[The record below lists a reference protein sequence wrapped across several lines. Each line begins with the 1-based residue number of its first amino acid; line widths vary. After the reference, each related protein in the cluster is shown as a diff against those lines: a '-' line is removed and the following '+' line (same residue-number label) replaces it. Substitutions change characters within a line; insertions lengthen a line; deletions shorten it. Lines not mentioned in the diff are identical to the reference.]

1 MTTRPSA
8 TEVTRVPR
16 STGAKQT
23 SPRRPGPRIF
33 TLVER
38 PEPARDRSALW
49 AELYP
54 ALVGVAAVAAFL
66 PLAMLIGLNR
76 DTWLTT
82 LILTSGAACS
92 QVIDTSVA
100 RHRSMHIAHVFV
112 LAAALLLPPQLVLFV
127 AAVQFVPRWLRRQEQ
142 PAEFLLDVVVVAVTA
157 IAAWSAGSWRGAVS
171 EAIGPGAAW
180 ATAGLAACLVF
191 VLVDWLLR
199 YGRRSLG
206 RSETASRDDDL
217 SLRDSA
223 ADLAVITLGVALAVL
238 IDTNPWLAPF
248 AVAPLALVHR
258 SLRVPMLEQQVR
270 VEPKTG
276 LYNAAYF
283 SEVAASELDRARRYD
298 RPLALM
304 VVDLDLLR
312 EINNTFGHLTGDAV
326 ISSVAEVF
334 KRELRPLD
342 VPARFGGEEFAVL
355 LPETTRDEAI
365 VVAERIRAGVA
376 AHAVTAGVSHEPVQ
390 ATVSIGLAA
399 FPEDGGTPNALLH
412 RADVAVYSAKLQG
425 RNRVVAAGREDLE
438 ELLRTSRPQVD
449 SAPQALEP
457 DATNQ
462 ETLAPGPRRS
472 ISFRLFPL
480 IVPAALGGV
489 VASGVMTSVSLT
501 AVAFASG
508 ALLQIVL
515 HRRTTSAAKERT
527 EAKEAAQERAEE
539 LLRSAE
545 SLHNRTISVER
556 ANRLLRQRSAAAM
569 ETLTAA
575 IDARDQ
581 NTAGHSRRVR
591 EISLA
596 IGRELDLSQA
606 ELDVLSNAALF
617 HDIGK
622 LAVPEAVLLK
632 PAKLEDS
639 EWKVVQRHPE
649 EGVRIVERLGF
660 LADALPAIRHHHEQ
674 YDGSGYP
681 SGLRGEEIPLGARIV
696 HVADA
701 LDAMLTSRVYREALT
716 PYEAVEELRKGTGTQ
731 FCPRCIAA
739 LDRVL
744 VGDLLEG
751 RGAEM
756 TLLSA

>member
-1 MTTRPSA
+1 
-8 TEVTRVPR
+8 VTKIAHAVEGGDAMR
-16 STGAKQT
+16 S
-23 SPRRPGPRIF
+23 SPRQPGPRIF

-38 PEPARDRSALW
+38 PADGPRRREALRT
-49 AELYP
+49 ELYP
-54 ALVGVAAVAAFL
+54 AAVGVAAVAAFL
-66 PLAMLIGLNR
+66 PLAMLLGLNR
-76 DTWLTT
+76 ETWLTT
-82 LILTSGAACS
+82 LILTSGAVCS
-92 QVIDTSVA
+92 QVIDLSMVGQ
-100 RHRSMHIAHVFV
+100 RSMRIAYVFT

-127 AAVQFVPRWLRRQEQ
+127 AAIQFVPRWLRRQER
-142 PAEFLLDVVVVAVTA
+142 PKALARDVVIAVVTA
-157 IAAWSAGSWRGAVS
+157 MTAWGAGALRSTVS
-171 EAIGPGAAW
+171 DEIGSGAAW

-191 VLVDWLLR
+191 VLVDWTLR
-199 YGRRSLG
+199 YGWRSLLRHEG
-206 RSETASRDDDL
+206 AAGSDDL

-223 ADLAVITLGVALAVL
+223 VDLAVITLGVALAVL

-258 SLRVPMLEQQVR
+258 SLRVPLLEQQAR

-283 SEVAASELDRARRYD
+283 SEVAATELDRARRYD
-298 RPLALM
+298 RPLALL

-312 EINNTFGHLTGDAV
+312 EVNNTFGHLTGDAV
-326 ISSVAEVF
+326 IAAVAEVF
-334 KRELRPLD
+334 KGELRPLD
-342 VPARFGGEEFAVL
+342 VAARFGGEEFAVL
-355 LPETTRDEAI
+355 LPETTREEALL
-365 VVAERIRAGVA
+365 VAERIRAGVA
-376 AHAVTAGVSHEPVQ
+376 AQRVTAGATHEPVQ
-390 ATVSIGLAA
+390 ATVSIGVAA
-399 FPEDGGTPNALLH
+399 FPDDGASPTALLH

-438 ELLRTSRPQVD
+438 ELLQARRPHAD
-449 SAPQALEP
+449 STPRAPAPDP
-457 DATNQ
+457 DARTEPIQ
-462 ETLAPGPRRS
+462 ERNRPGHS
-472 ISFRLFPL
+472 FSFRIFPL

-489 VASGVMTSVSLT
+489 VVSGVMTSVWLT
-501 AVAFASG
+501 AIAFASG
-508 ALLQIVL
+508 ALLQVL
-515 HRRTTSAAKERT
+515 LQRRTTFAAKERT
-527 EAKEAAQERAEE
+527 VANEAAQERAEE

-591 EISLA
+591 ELALA

-606 ELDVLSNAALF
+606 ELEVLSNAALF

-632 PAKLEDS
+632 PEKLEDS
-639 EWKVVQRHPE
+639 EWQVVQRHPE

-681 SGLRGEEIPLGARIV
+681 SGLRGDEIPLGARIV

-744 VGDLLEG
+744 VADLLDG
-751 RGAEM
+751 RDAEV